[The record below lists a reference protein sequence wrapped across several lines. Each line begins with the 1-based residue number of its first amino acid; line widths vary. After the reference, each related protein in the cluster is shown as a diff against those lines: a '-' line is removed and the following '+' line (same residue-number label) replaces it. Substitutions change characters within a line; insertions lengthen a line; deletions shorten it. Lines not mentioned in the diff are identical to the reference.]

1 MDTLHTVLRTINE
14 TKSAD
19 KPMRADHL
27 IVFREFL
34 RHLDR
39 AHKRATAK
47 PTGTGTKS
55 TKPKR
60 GRKS

>member
-14 TKSAD
+14 TKSAE

-39 AHKRATAK
+39 AHKRT
-47 PTGTGTKS
+47 TTKAS
-55 TKPKR
+55 GKGARGTKPKR

>member
-14 TKSAD
+14 TKSAE
-19 KPMRADHL
+19 KSMRADHL

-39 AHKRATAK
+39 AHKRNV
-47 PTGTGTKS
+47 TKAS
-55 TKPKR
+55 GKGTKPKR
-60 GRKS
+60 SRKG